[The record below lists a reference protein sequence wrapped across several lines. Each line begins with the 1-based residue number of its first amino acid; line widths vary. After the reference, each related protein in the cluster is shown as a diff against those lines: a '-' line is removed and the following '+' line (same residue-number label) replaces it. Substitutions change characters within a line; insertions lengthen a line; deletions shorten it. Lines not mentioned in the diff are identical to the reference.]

1 MKAWQSL
8 RMGRLSRRQVL
19 NAFGGAALLV
29 GCGDD
34 ELGTGAG
41 GSGASA
47 GGPGTGGGT
56 TGGLGGRGQGGAGG
70 MGQGGAGGGN
80 PLADCKMRGP
90 TDGCYITEDNILGPF
105 YKAGAP
111 FEDDLADGLDGDLM
125 LIQGTVFGCDCVT
138 PLAGAVVDVWQA
150 DAEGAYDNDGF
161 ILRGK
166 IETDEDGKYSFV
178 TVKPGWYLNG
188 AQYRPA
194 HIHYKVSHKDGM
206 ALTTQLYFEGDPYI
220 PIDPFVKDSLVIP
233 LSPGD
238 VGGAEGLLGTFDIV
252 LA

>member
-8 RMGRLSRRQVL
+8 RMGHLSRRQVL

-41 GSGASA
+41 GSGAGGSGA
-47 GGPGTGGGT
+47 GTGGPGTGGGT
-56 TGGLGGRGQGGAGG
+56 TGGLGGMGQGGAGG

-111 FEDDLADGLDGDLM
+111 FENDLADGLDGDLM

-138 PLAGAVVDVWQA
+138 PLAGAIVDVWQA
-150 DAEGAYDNDGF
+150 DAEGAYDNEGF

-194 HIHYKVSHKDGM
+194 HIHY
-206 ALTTQLYFEGDPYI
+206 I
-220 PIDPFVKDSLVIP
+220 PTSRSIP
-233 LSPGD
+233 S
-238 VGGAEGLLGTFDIV
+238 
-252 LA
+252 